1 MARIVLMMLHA
12 VSALP
17 ILRNM
22 SAARG
27 RETGMWRWQTSTNMA
42 KITMLTAQLSEE
54 SSRGLQGE
62 RQDAAMHALVA
73 HLAAMIA
80 SSQFPEK

>member
-1 MARIVLMMLHA
+1 MMPHA

-17 ILRNM
+17 ILLDK
-22 SAARG
+22 SPARG
-27 RETGMWRWQTSTNMA
+27 GETGMWRWQTSTNMT
-42 KITMLTAQLSEE
+42 KITMLAVHLSEE
-54 SSRGLQGE
+54 SSQGLQGE